1 MKDVLV
7 SSIADH
13 FSDYSLEWGLGVD
26 ASNVAIGAVLCQIRV
41 AEDCTKTYEAIGL
54 ASKKFS
60 DAAKSWDTMKK
71 EYYACYFGIFIFA
84 YYLRGK
90 SFILKT
96 YHNNILLI
104 EKSLLPIVTH

>member
-1 MKDVLV
+1 M
-7 SSIADH
+7 
-13 FSDYSLEWGLGVD
+13 
-26 ASNVAIGAVLCQIRV
+26 LCQIRV

-104 EKSLLPIVTH
+104 EKSLLPIVTRWRLYMESFMVCGSDTFQELKTR